1 MKLPVIKLS
10 DQSKE
15 QISTAIWRT
24 LGVFVL
30 FYIAHAI
37 ASAFQREPGAIQ
49 GIVHM
54 AIALFG
60 LRYFLRSFQFSP
72 QECGIIRPK
81 LGFTDIGLILLIL
94 AAFTGLI
101 LSFPGQ
107 LVWSGLSRAEM
118 LTILSYAVYNGIKSP
133 VVEELFFRGFLF
145 KMYQN
150 YWGKTAAVLLTS
162 LVFTLPH
169 LRGNLSPQQ
178 YLISFICYFTFSL
191 LLVFLRLY
199 DGHVWG
205 CVLLHNVW
213 NVVLGH
219 NFVVRVSTQINR
231 DAFLTYLIDPSL
243 VTDSLQLKHQLGLFG
258 IALVGNVF
266 VIAALYFKKRKANQ
280 RA

>member
-10 DQSKE
+10 DQSQE

-30 FYIAHAI
+30 FYIAQGI

-60 LRYFLRSFQFSP
+60 LRYFLRSFQLSP

-81 LGFTDIGLILLIL
+81 LGLTDIGLIILIL
-94 AAFTGLI
+94 AAYAGLI
-101 LSFPGQ
+101 LSFPGR

-169 LRGNLSPQQ
+169 LRGNQSPQQ
-178 YLISFICYFTFSL
+178 YFISFIGYFTISL
-191 LLVFLRLY
+191 LLAFLRLH

-205 CVLLHNVW
+205 CVLLHSVW
-213 NVVLGH
+213 NVLVGH
-219 NFVVRVSTQINR
+219 AFIVKI
-231 DAFLTYLIDPSL
+231 DAEIRSAFFTYLIDPSL
-243 VTDSLQLKHQLGLFG
+243 VTDQQRLKLHLGQICILLL
-258 IALVGNVF
+258 ATAF
-266 VIAALYFKKRKANQ
+266 VLAALYIKKRKANQ